1 MKSLNSAT
9 VLGALVAD
17 SASLGLHWVYDPA
30 RIAEIE
36 PVRGI
41 VFLQPDPSNY
51 SGIKGYFAHRLK
63 VAGDSSSYGETCLL
77 MLKHLAQHG
86 KVFRGAEHAA
96 PRRSQFPPVAA
107 VPGKVAGS
115 LIRRARR
122 CWDRRRRPPRRR
134 PCRRRRFSI

>member
-17 SASLGLHWVYDPA
+17 SASLGLHWIYDPA

-36 PVRGI
+36 QVRGI

-86 KVFRGAEHAA
+86 SFNLVEYQSEFRAYFG
-96 PRRSQFPPVAA
+96 PRR
-107 VPGKVAGS
+107 
-115 LIRRARR
+115 
-122 CWDRRRRPPRRR
+122 
-134 PCRRRRFSI
+134 